1 MRLRYFITLLLLT
14 FAIGANAQFKT
25 TGNITGGV
33 PGSGRSGTSVNPEST
48 VEAGSTA
55 LFSIKDY
62 FRGLAGKDSISL
74 TTLTIGSAVAVGGA
88 QIYNKDYWKLPIIYG
103 GIGSGL
109 YFGFDFNKKYKATQE
124 KKYKTFSTLSFAGA
138 GLFYWGSLLD
148 GMLSYESDLWPDP
161 AKSTIASVLLPGL
174 GQIYNKDY
182 WKIPIWYTG
191 FMFCGYFWNY
201 NSIQYERFKYI
212 YKLAGTPGSGY
223 VGTISTD
230 TAVYY
235 RDLYRRYRDY
245 SIVATIAVYLLQVID
260 ANVFAYMSDFEVT
273 DDLSVN
279 VQPSLIPTLQPTQL
293 ATNNFPVYN
302 PSTAVGLQMSFNF

>member
-1 MRLRYFITLLLLT
+1 
-14 FAIGANAQFKT
+14 
-25 TGNITGGV
+25 
-33 PGSGRSGTSVNPEST
+33 
-48 VEAGSTA
+48 
-55 LFSIKDY
+55 
-62 FRGLAGKDSISL
+62 
-74 TTLTIGSAVAVGGA
+74 
-88 QIYNKDYWKLPIIYG
+88 
-103 GIGSGL
+103 
-109 YFGFDFNKKYKATQE
+109 
-124 KKYKTFSTLSFAGA
+124 
-138 GLFYWGSLLD
+138 
-148 GMLSYESDLWPDP
+148 
-161 AKSTIASVLLPGL
+161 
-174 GQIYNKDY
+174 
-182 WKIPIWYTG
+182 
-191 FMFCGYFWNY
+191 MFCGYFWNY
-201 NSIQYERFKYI
+201 NGIQYERFKYI